1 MADVN
6 TNQNPAGL
14 EGNENGTG
22 SGNDN
27 LDNIT
32 LPTTVEELTALL
44 QREADIRVASAL
56 KTREE
61 SLKADF
67 QIKLESERA
76 EATRLAKLSTAER
89 EKAEFEKEKNRF
101 EAERKEFLKTQ
112 MLNQTML
119 ELQKEDLP
127 VSFAEYLLGEDAEKT
142 LEKINAFKGVWQESL
157 QTAIDGR
164 LKGNSPKTGSDVS
177 TITTEQFNKMGYK
190 EKVDLM
196 NTNSQLYA
204 ELLKKK

>member
-14 EGNENGTG
+14 NGNENGTG

-44 QREADIRVASAL
+44 QREADKRVASAL

-67 QIKLESERA
+67 QIKLE
-76 EATRLAKLSTAER
+76 
-89 EKAEFEKEKNRF
+89 
-101 EAERKEFLKTQ
+101 
-112 MLNQTML
+112 
-119 ELQKEDLP
+119 
-127 VSFAEYLLGEDAEKT
+127 
-142 LEKINAFKGVWQESL
+142 
-157 QTAIDGR
+157 
-164 LKGNSPKTGSDVS
+164 
-177 TITTEQFNKMGYK
+177 
-190 EKVDLM
+190 
-196 NTNSQLYA
+196 
-204 ELLKKK
+204 